1 MKDVY
6 ELASFVPERE
16 VLNFKMPS
24 VYKGQEP
31 IHHCSLRQKN
41 LPFVSNKDIVSD
53 LRVHESLPN
62 NYTRSTGSPFHERQF
77 KGTLVQY

>member
-6 ELASFVPERE
+6 ELASFVPERK
-16 VLNFKMPS
+16 VLDFKMSP

-41 LPFVSNKDIVSD
+41 LPFVANRDVVSD
-53 LRVHESLPN
+53 L
-62 NYTRSTGSPFHERQF
+62 
-77 KGTLVQY
+77 

>member
-1 MKDVY
+1 MFLSLP
-6 ELASFVPERE
+6 EAFVPEWK
-16 VLNFKMPS
+16 VLNFKTSS

-41 LPFVSNKDIVSD
+41 LPFVSNRDVVSD
-53 LRVHESLPN
+53 LQVCEGLPHN
-62 NYTRSTGSPFHERQF
+62 FMCSTGSPFHERQF

>member
-1 MKDVY
+1 MRDVY
-6 ELASFVPERE
+6 ELGSFVPERK
-16 VLNFKMPS
+16 VLNFKMS

-41 LPFVSNKDIVSD
+41 LPFVSNRDIVSD
-53 LRVHESLPN
+53 LQVCESLPN
-62 NYTRSTGSPFHERQF
+62 NYTCSTGSPFHKRQF